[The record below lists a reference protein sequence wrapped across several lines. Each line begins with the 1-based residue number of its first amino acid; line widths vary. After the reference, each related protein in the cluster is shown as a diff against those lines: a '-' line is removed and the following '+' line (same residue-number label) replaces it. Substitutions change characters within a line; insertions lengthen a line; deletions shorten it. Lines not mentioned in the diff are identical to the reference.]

1 MIAEDRASAVTQ
13 AAAVL
18 APSVASPE
26 PRSRPRVLARF
37 SRHRLAVVGAG
48 LVLVLAVSSLAA
60 PLLTPYEPAALDLRQ
75 VTHPPSADHLLG
87 TDQVGRDVLTRLLYA
102 GRVSLSVGLVSVSIS
117 TLIAI
122 VLGGVAGFYR
132 GWIDD
137 VIMRFTETVMCFPTL
152 IIIITIVAMI
162 GPSIYNIM
170 LVIGLLGWTGEA
182 RLVRGQFL
190 SLRERDFVMAARC
203 LGSRDARVIF
213 RHILPNVLAPVLVAA
228 TFGVASAILTEA
240 GLSFLGLGVQLPT
253 ASWGNMLNQAK
264 AVDIIEKMLWL
275 WVPPGV
281 MVATCVLSINFVGD
295 GLRDALDPKM
305 QR

>member
-1 MIAEDRASAVTQ
+1 MIAEDRASVVTQ

-26 PRSRPRVLARF
+26 PRSRPRVWARF
-37 SRHRLAVVGAG
+37 SRHRLGVLGAG
-48 LVLVLAVSSLAA
+48 LVLVIAVSSLAA

-281 MVATCVLSINFVGD
+281 MVATCVLSINFIGD